1 MITEPIWVEMPRTC
15 RDYDEYIKECA
26 RARGWNEAMAFI
38 FAQELEEEN
47 KKITSCWLRDSEG
60 DWLCKT
66 CQRREYCEVTL

>member
-38 FAQELEEEN
+38 LHRN
-47 KKITSCWLRDSEG
+47 LRKKT
-60 DWLCKT
+60 
-66 CQRREYCEVTL
+66 RR